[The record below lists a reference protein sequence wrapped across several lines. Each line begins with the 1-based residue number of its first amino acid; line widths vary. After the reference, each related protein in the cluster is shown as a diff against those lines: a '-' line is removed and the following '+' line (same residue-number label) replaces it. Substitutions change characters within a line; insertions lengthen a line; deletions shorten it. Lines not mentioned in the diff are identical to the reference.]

1 MNGRAG
7 RALGLA
13 FETRLRRVRY
23 PTNVLNYEDGRED
36 NGMWPTATLWGNA
49 LMIAAMGSAL
59 ILAAAFGRAL
69 GDSAAGRKAL
79 QWSPVVLAAI
89 VIGYVGVGTLTA
101 PAVPTQ
107 GCIYDSEHPSDCK
120 EGDRSAPP
128 GVSGQEAT

>member
-1 MNGRAG
+1 
-7 RALGLA
+7 
-13 FETRLRRVRY
+13 
-23 PTNVLNYEDGRED
+23 
-36 NGMWPTATLWGNA
+36 MWPTATLWGNA

-101 PAVPTQ
+101 PPVPTQ

-128 GVSGQEAT
+128 SVSGQEAT